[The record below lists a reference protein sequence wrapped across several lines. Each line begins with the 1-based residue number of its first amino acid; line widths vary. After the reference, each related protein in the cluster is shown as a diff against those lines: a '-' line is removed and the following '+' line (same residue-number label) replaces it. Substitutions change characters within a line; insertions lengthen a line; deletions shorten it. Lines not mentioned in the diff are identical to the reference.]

1 MNIHFA
7 ICTYLLSFYFE
18 QLYEAS
24 SLKWDIPFI
33 QVCFL
38 NFKNL
43 LAMPFIFR
51 LLYTYVYKLSY
62 VYSLLIVVCSSGV
75 INEVGALSAKE
86 QDQDLE
92 TVAIILI
99 VQDQDHQSIDGIVN
113 IEIRKTEKSLGSI
126 GDRLV
131 SEILTVQIKLKRSRN
146 NFSNI

>member
-1 MNIHFA
+1 
-7 ICTYLLSFYFE
+7 
-18 QLYEAS
+18 
-24 SLKWDIPFI
+24 
-33 QVCFL
+33 
-38 NFKNL
+38 
-43 LAMPFIFR
+43 MPFIFR
-51 LLYTYVYKLSY
+51 LLYPYVYKLSY

-131 SEILTVQIKLKRSRN
+131 SEILTIQIKLEHSRN
-146 NFSNI
+146 NLSNI